1 MDKRDEFDMDFDFE
15 KEYGFDPSLMDNNYD
30 EEPDFLSMQHPA
42 DSIPEAPQN
51 YVEDASS
58 YGDMF
63 QAPSYDEDPA
73 PYYDAQPEE
82 PIPYYDARPEEP
94 VYDEAQQPEYDPEPV
109 QDERPQPIRRRRE
122 KRSRRIINPFASKP
136 AAKPEPP
143 APVKEET
150 VYFDESEPEYTPVA
164 LPMTPSEVL
173 SAVAPESFADV
184 PAETEPEFPNESAP
198 EAPRPGPRRRRKP
211 TKQQIFKEVHLPR
224 IIAGSALLLILIMVV
239 GSIVRA
245 VGGGDGGKM
254 TNSER
259 AEQQAELD
267 AEAATLMEQAADLAA
282 GYDYNAAITL
292 LDSFSGEQSA
302 YPDMLTARSTYAK
315 AQENLIE
322 WRDPSAVPNLSFH
335 VLIADPAKAFTDESL
350 GKKYNQ
356 NFVTT
361 DEFEKILQQLYEKD
375 YVLVGLEDVVF
386 STTADG
392 KTTYSAN
399 TIYLPD
405 GKKPIMITETMVN
418 YYGYMVESGG
428 FASKLVLDD
437 KGNVTAEMVDAS
449 GKTVR
454 GNYDLVPI
462 LNAFIEEHPDFSYK
476 GARAILAVSGY
487 EGVFGYR
494 TKNGGEEAESAQKV
508 IEALRKDGYTIACYS
523 YADINY
529 SKASATEIQADLQK
543 WSAEI
548 TPILGNVDVLV
559 YAKGTDIT
567 DYPGNQYNVLYN
579 AGFRYFIGTGT
590 IASAKVA
597 GDYFHQRRI
606 MVTGTQMAHGSTLY
620 APYFN
625 AMAVLNS
632 TRGNVPQ

>member
-1 MDKRDEFDMDFDFE
+1 MDKREDFDMDFDFE
-15 KEYGFDPSLMDNNYD
+15 KEYGFDPSLMNNSYE
-30 EEPDFLSMQHPA
+30 EEPEFLSIQRPA
-42 DSIPEAPQN
+42 ESIPEAPQN
-51 YVEDASS
+51 YVEDAAD
-58 YGDMF
+58 YGNMF
-63 QAPSYDEDPA
+63 QAPSYDEAPA
-73 PYYDAQPEE
+73 PYYEPQPEE
-82 PIPYYDARPEEP
+82 SEYDEPQPEE
-94 VYDEAQQPEYDPEPV
+94 EEI
-109 QDERPQPIRRRRE
+109 IRHPRRRE
-122 KRSRRIINPFASKP
+122 RRSKRPSLFAPKP
-136 AAKPEPP
+136 ATEPEMP
-143 APVKEET
+143 APAREET
-150 VYFDESEPEYTPVA
+150 VYFDESEPEYTPEA
-164 LPMTPSEVL
+164 LPM
-173 SAVAPESFADV
+173 SA
-184 PAETEPEFPNESAP
+184 AEAFP
-198 EAPRPGPRRRRKP
+198 EAPVSDAPVETATETPEETAPEFSRPEQRRRRKP
-211 TKQQIFKEVHLPR
+211 TKQQIFKEFYLPR
-224 IIAGSALLLILIMVV
+224 IIAGSAALLILIMVV
-239 GSIVRA
+239 GTIIRA
-245 VGGGDGGKM
+245 VGGGDSNRLS
-254 TNSER
+254 NSEKE
-259 AEQQAELD
+259 AQQELLD
-267 AEAATLMEQAADLAA
+267 AEAKTLMEQAEELAA
-282 GYDYNAAITL
+282 GYDYNSAIKL

-302 YPDMLTARSTYAK
+302 YPEMLTARSTYAK

-335 VLIADPAKAFTDESL
+335 ALIADPAKAFTDESL

-361 DEFEKILQQLYEKD
+361 DEFQKILEQLYEKN

-428 FASKLVLDD
+428 FASKLVVDENGKVL
-437 KGNVTAEMVDAS
+437 AEMA
-449 GKTVR
+449 GKEKP

-462 LNAFIEEHPDFSYK
+462 LNAFIEEHPDFAYH

-494 TKNGGEEAESAQKV
+494 TKNGGEEAENAMKV
-508 IEALRKDGYTIACYS
+508 AEALRNDGYTIACYS

-559 YAKGTDIT
+559 YAKATDIT
-567 DYPGNQYNVLYN
+567 DYSGNQYNVLYN

-597 GDYFHQRRI
+597 GEYFHQRRI

-625 AMAVLNS
+625 AMGVLNP

>member
-1 MDKRDEFDMDFDFE
+1 MDKREDFDMDFDFE
-15 KEYGFDPSLMDNNYD
+15 KEYGFDPSLMDNNYE
-30 EEPDFLSMQHPA
+30 EEPDFLSIQRPA
-42 DSIPEAPQN
+42 DAIPEAPQN
-51 YVEDASS
+51 YVEDASD

-63 QAPSYDEDPA
+63 QAPSYDEDPT
-73 PYYDAQPEE
+73 PYYEPQPEEPAYDEAEQPQYDAQPAEE
-82 PIPYYDARPEEP
+82 AVVRSP
-94 VYDEAQQPEYDPEPV
+94 
-109 QDERPQPIRRRRE
+109 RRRRE
-122 KRSRRIINPFASKP
+122 KRSRLTSLFAPK
-136 AAKPEPP
+136 AAAEPEMP
-143 APVKEET
+143 APVQEET
-150 VYFDESEPEYTPVA
+150 VYFDESAPEYTPENIPA
-164 LPMTPSEVL
+164 
-173 SAVAPESFADV
+173 APESFADTSAEAETDA
-184 PAETEPEFPNESAP
+184 PAETAP
-198 EAPRPGPRRRRKP
+198 EAPHPEQRRRRKP
-211 TKQQIFKEVHLPR
+211 TKQQIFKEFYLPR
-224 IIAGSALLLILIMVV
+224 IIAGSALLLILIMVI

-245 VGGGDGGKM
+245 VGGGDGNKL
-254 TNSER
+254 SESEK
-259 AEQQAELD
+259 AEQQAALD
-267 AEAATLMEQAADLAA
+267 AEAATLMDRAADLAA

-335 VLIADPAKAFTDESL
+335 VLVADPAKAFTDESF

-361 DEFEKILQQLYEKD
+361 DEFQKILEQLYEKD

-418 YYGYMVESGG
+418 YYGYMQESGG
-428 FASKLVLDD
+428 FATKLVLDE
-437 KGNVTAEMVDAS
+437 N
-449 GKTVR
+449 GKVLAQMAGQEKP

-462 LNAFIEEHPDFSYK
+462 LNAFIEEHPDFSYR

-494 TKNGGEEAESAQKV
+494 TKNGGEEAENAMKV
-508 IEALRKDGYTIACYS
+508 VEALRNDGYTIACYT

-559 YAKGTDIT
+559 YAKATDIT
-567 DYPGNQYNVLYN
+567 DYSGNQYNVLYN

-597 GDYFHQRRI
+597 GEYFHQRRI
-606 MVTGTQMAHGSTLY
+606 MVTGTQMAHGSTL
-620 APYFN
+620 
-625 AMAVLNS
+625 
-632 TRGNVPQ
+632 

>member
-1 MDKRDEFDMDFDFE
+1 MDKREDFDMDFDFE
-15 KEYGFDPSLMDNNYD
+15 KEYGFDPSLMNNNYE
-30 EEPDFLSMQHPA
+30 EEPEFLSIQRPA
-42 DSIPEAPQN
+42 ANIPEAPQN
-51 YVEDASS
+51 YVADASD

-63 QAPSYDEDPA
+63 QAPSYEETPASYYAPQQEEPAFDDAQQPGYDP
-73 PYYDAQPEE
+73 QPEE
-82 PIPYYDARPEEP
+82 EQIIRRP
-94 VYDEAQQPEYDPEPV
+94 
-109 QDERPQPIRRRRE
+109 RRRE
-122 KRSRRIINPFASKP
+122 KRNLLPNLFTSK
-136 AAKPEPP
+136 AAAEPESP
-143 APVKEET
+143 APVSEEP
-150 VYFDESEPEYTPVA
+150 VYFDESEPEY
-164 LPMTPSEVL
+164 
-173 SAVAPESFADV
+173 APENVTVETEAFTDV
-184 PAETEPEFPNESAP
+184 PAETELEVPEETAP
-198 EAPRPGPRRRRKP
+198 ETPRPEQRRRRKP
-211 TKQQIFKEVHLPR
+211 TKQQIFKEFYLPR
-224 IIAGSALLLILIMVV
+224 IIAGTALLLILIMVV

-245 VGGGDGGKM
+245 VGGGNGGKPS
-254 TNSER
+254 TQTSE
-259 AEQQAELD
+259 EQAALD
-267 AEAATLMEQAADLAA
+267 AEAATLMAQAETLAA

-302 YPDMLTARSTYAK
+302 YPEMLTARSTYVK

-335 VLIADPAKAFTDESL
+335 ALIADPAKAFTDASL

-361 DEFEKILQQLYEKD
+361 DEFQKILEQLYEKN
-375 YVLVGLEDVVF
+375 YVLVGLDDVVF

-405 GKKPIMITETMVN
+405 GKKPFMITETMVN
-418 YYGYMVESGG
+418 YYTYMQESGG
-428 FASKLVLDD
+428 FATKLVLKDG
-437 KGNVTAEMVDAS
+437 KVLAQMAGQAEP
-449 GKTVR
+449 

-462 LNAFIEEHPDFSYK
+462 LNAFIEEHPDFCYR

-494 TKNGGEEAESAQKV
+494 TKNGGAEAEEAMKV
-508 IEALRKDGYTIACYS
+508 VEALRNDGYTIACYS

-559 YAKGTDIT
+559 YAKATDIT
-567 DYPGNQYNVLYN
+567 DYSGNQYNVLYN

-597 GDYFHQRRI
+597 GEYFHQRRI

>member
-1 MDKRDEFDMDFDFE
+1 MDKREDFDMDFDFE
-15 KEYGFDPSLMDNNYD
+15 KEYGFDPSLMDNNYE
-30 EEPDFLSMQHPA
+30 EEPEFLSIQRPA

-51 YVEDASS
+51 YVEDATD
-58 YGDMF
+58 YGDLF
-63 QAPSYDEDPA
+63 QEPSYEEAPA
-73 PYYDAQPEE
+73 PYYDDQ
-82 PIPYYDARPEEP
+82 PEEP
-94 VYDEAQQPEYDPEPV
+94 VYDEAPQPEYDPQIAEEEIP
-109 QDERPQPIRRRRE
+109 QRPRRRRE
-122 KRSRRIINPFASKP
+122 KRTRRTNPFASKP
-136 AAKPEPP
+136 AAEPEMP
-143 APVKEET
+143 APVREET
-150 VYFDESEPEYTPVA
+150 VYFDESEPEYTPDT
-164 LPMTPSEVL
+164 LPTATPE
-173 SAVAPESFADV
+173 AITEV
-184 PAETEPEFPNESAP
+184 PAESEAEIPVETAP
-198 EAPRPGPRRRRKP
+198 ETPRPEQRRRRKP
-211 TKQQIFKEVHLPR
+211 TKEQIFKEVHLPR
-224 IIAGSALLLILIMVV
+224 IIAGAALLLILIMVV

-245 VGGGDGGKM
+245 VGGGSGGRHSDSD
-254 TNSER
+254 NS
-259 AEQQAELD
+259 EQQAALD
-267 AEAATLMEQAADLAA
+267 AEAKTLMEQAEELAA
-282 GYDYNAAITL
+282 GYDYNAAIKL

-335 VLIADPAKAFTDESL
+335 VLIADPAKAFTDEDF

-428 FASKLVLDD
+428 FASKLVLKDG
-437 KGNVTAEMVDAS
+437 KILAEMA
-449 GKTVR
+449 GKEEP

-462 LNAFIEEHPDFSYK
+462 LDAFIEEHPDFSYR

-494 TKNGGEEAESAQKV
+494 TKNGGEEAENAMKV
-508 IEALRKDGYTIACYS
+508 VEALRNEGYTIACYS

-543 WSAEI
+543 WNAEI

-559 YAKGTDIT
+559 YAKATDIT
-567 DYPGNQYNVLYN
+567 DYTGGQYNVMYN

>member
-1 MDKRDEFDMDFDFE
+1 MDKREDFDMDFDFE
-15 KEYGFDPSLMDNNYD
+15 KEYGFDPSLMDNNYE
-30 EEPDFLSMQHPA
+30 EEPEFLSIQRPA
-42 DSIPEAPQN
+42 AKIPEAPQN
-51 YVEDASS
+51 YVEDASD
-58 YGDMF
+58 YGEMF
-63 QAPSYDEDPA
+63 QAPSYEDA
-73 PYYDAQPEE
+73 PESSCDSQPEE
-82 PIPYYDARPEEP
+82 PAVDVESPMAE
-94 VYDEAQQPEYDPEPV
+94 DEIIRHP
-109 QDERPQPIRRRRE
+109 RRRRNE
-122 KRSRRIINPFASKP
+122 KRSRLPKLFAPKAAP
-136 AAKPEPP
+136 AQEAP
-143 APVKEET
+143 APAKEET
-150 VYFDESEPEYTPVA
+150 VYFDESEPEYIPENIPVNIPA
-164 LPMTPSEVL
+164 
-173 SAVAPESFADV
+173 APEAFADEPV
-184 PAETEPEFPNESAP
+184 ETEAEPAAEPAP
-198 EAPRPGPRRRRKP
+198 EAPRPERRRRKP
-211 TKQQIFKEVHLPR
+211 TKQQIFKEFYLPR
-224 IIAGSALLLILIMVV
+224 IIAGVALLLIVIMVV
-239 GSIVRA
+239 GSVVRSF
-245 VGGGDGGKM
+245 GGDGNKLSD
-254 TNSER
+254 SEK
-259 AEQQAELD
+259 AEQQAALD
-267 AEAATLMEQAADLAA
+267 AEAATLMAQAEALAA

-302 YPDMLTARSTYAK
+302 YPEMLTARSTYVK

-335 VLIADPAKAFTDESL
+335 ALVADPSKAFTDGSY

-361 DEFEKILQQLYEKD
+361 DEFQKILEQLYEKN

-418 YYGYMVESGG
+418 YYSYMQESGG
-428 FASKLVLDD
+428 FATKLVVDANGKVL
-437 KGNVTAEMVDAS
+437 AEMA
-449 GKTVR
+449 GQAEP

-462 LNAFIEEHPDFSYK
+462 LNAFIEEHPDFCYR

-494 TKNGGEEAESAQKV
+494 TKNGGEEAEAAMKV
-508 IEALRKDGYTIACYS
+508 VEALRNDGYVIACYS

-559 YAKGTDIT
+559 YAKATDIT
-567 DYPGNQYNVLYN
+567 DYSGNQYNVLYN

-590 IASAKVA
+590 IASAKVN
-597 GDYFHQRRI
+597 GEYFHQRRI

-620 APYFN
+620 SPYFN

>member
-1 MDKRDEFDMDFDFE
+1 MDKRDDFDMDFDFE
-15 KEYGFDPSLMDNNYD
+15 KEYGFDPSLMDNNY
-30 EEPDFLSMQHPA
+30 EENSGFLSMQQPA
-42 DSIPEAPQN
+42 TNIPEAPQN
-51 YVEDASS
+51 YVEDAAD

-63 QAPSYDEDPA
+63 QAPSYDEEPV
-73 PYYDAQPEE
+73 PYYDGQ
-82 PIPYYDARPEEP
+82 PEEP
-94 VYDEAQQPEYDPEPV
+94 VYEEDQQPQYDPQEAEEEMQP
-109 QDERPQPIRRRRE
+109 RPRRRE
-122 KRSRRIINPFASKP
+122 KRSKRINLFAPKRAP
-136 AAKPEPP
+136 EPEPP
-143 APVKEET
+143 APVREET
-150 VYFDESEPEYTPVA
+150 VYFDESEPEYTPDT
-164 LPMTPSEVL
+164 LPT
-173 SAVAPESFADV
+173 AVPEIPADV
-184 PAETEPEFPNESAP
+184 PAEAEAESPAESAR
-198 EAPRPGPRRRRKP
+198 ETSRPTQRRRRKP
-211 TKQQIFKEVHLPR
+211 SKEQIFKEVHLPR
-224 IIAGSALLLILIMVV
+224 IIAGTALLLILIMIV

-245 VGGGDGGKM
+245 VGGGGAGGL
-254 TNSER
+254 SGSD
-259 AEQQAELD
+259 QAEEQAALD

-282 GYDYNAAITL
+282 GYDYNAAISL

-302 YPDMLTARSTYAK
+302 YPEMLTARSTYAK

-350 GKKYNQ
+350 GKKYNR

-418 YYGYMVESGG
+418 YYGYMQESGG

-462 LNAFIEEHPDFSYK
+462 LNAFIEEHPDFCYR

-494 TKNGGEEAESAQKV
+494 TKNGGEEAENAMKV
-508 IEALRKDGYTIACYS
+508 IEALRNDGYVIACYS

-529 SKASATEIQADLQK
+529 SSASATEIQADLQK
-543 WSAEI
+543 WNAEI